1 MALRKKVLF
10 LQLPQ
15 IDNDLHGD
23 TENIPLAAAYLQ
35 YAAEQEGASPTH
47 EFIHLPESATAYDNP
62 NLLSVMVNLK
72 PDIIVCT
79 LYLWNIERTVR
90 MMQEFRTLQPTVR
103 ILFGGPEAAMSHPFL
118 FKRPIAD
125 AIVVGEG
132 ETVFPA
138 LLRSFKTRQPVNFS
152 TVAIRTPK
160 GYRWGTRLPAPV
172 RLSHQIPPPGYE
184 ACRPDAKGM
193 AYLET
198 SRGCPRH
205 CTYCRYPHLRRSM
218 SFLEPDDILSQIAAL
233 LKLGAREIRFVD
245 PTFNAHP
252 RFRDILLRLAA
263 FNRKG
268 SLSFF
273 AELNA
278 ERVTDEEADL
288 LAKARFVDI
297 EVGVQS
303 RDATVL
309 KAIRRPTSLIRLDAG
324 IKRLTRRRI
333 RTTVDIMYGLPTQ
346 RLKDVRQSLNW
357 ALKLRH
363 ANIQCLQTLL
373 LPGTEL
379 RERRAEWRI
388 QSQAL
393 PPYAVTKTSSMDT
406 DDFLSVER
414 MIAQRPK
421 LRSDVPTPRF
431 VGRKLDLFAEQI
443 RVPIPGQGP
452 IPGTQNRRAFLFT
465 GVDLFA
471 RRKAIAHFI
480 KRTIRDLPDNLFQF
494 VLIPEAEEP
503 LDLLDELIAVIRRHP
518 SHLIDR
524 YACVALENKIVSRR
538 LMVQL
543 PQDRSLSR
551 EWADEAET
559 ILSAAFF

>member
-1 MALRKKVLF
+1 
-10 LQLPQ
+10 
-15 IDNDLHGD
+15 
-23 TENIPLAAAYLQ
+23 
-35 YAAEQEGASPTH
+35 
-47 EFIHLPESATAYDNP
+47 
-62 NLLSVMVNLK
+62 
-72 PDIIVCT
+72 
-79 LYLWNIERTVR
+79 
-90 MMQEFRTLQPTVR
+90 
-103 ILFGGPEAAMSHPFL
+103 
-118 FKRPIAD
+118 
-125 AIVVGEG
+125 
-132 ETVFPA
+132 
-138 LLRSFKTRQPVNFS
+138 
-152 TVAIRTPK
+152 
-160 GYRWGTRLPAPV
+160 
-172 RLSHQIPPPGYE
+172 
-184 ACRPDAKGM
+184 
-193 AYLET
+193 
-198 SRGCPRH
+198 
-205 CTYCRYPHLRRSM
+205 
-218 SFLEPDDILSQIAAL
+218 
-233 LKLGAREIRFVD
+233 
-245 PTFNAHP
+245 
-252 RFRDILLRLAA
+252 
-263 FNRKG
+263 
-268 SLSFF
+268 
-273 AELNA
+273 
-278 ERVTDEEADL
+278 
-288 LAKARFVDI
+288 
-297 EVGVQS
+297 
-303 RDATVL
+303 
-309 KAIRRPTSLIRLDAG
+309 
-324 IKRLTRRRI
+324 
-333 RTTVDIMYGLPTQ
+333 MYGLPTQ